1 MKTLLLNIIL
11 KFFPNIL
18 DSYDNNKLRKIY
30 RNIQKITNLIKY
42 KTSDI
47 FTGISIE
54 TSTYCNRK
62 CIYCPNHNNPTPKL
76 YADEKIIYKFIDDL
90 SKMKYTGWIGW
101 NFYNEPVL
109 DERLIKFIK
118 LSKEKLKKVTNILL
132 TNGDF
137 LTLENTIEYKQNGV
151 DMFIVTIHDKNTN
164 KMYKKLNPI
173 KEQIGNSFIIKT
185 LTEKELGTRAGSVE
199 VKREYMSFQYCDVFI
214 NPIIDKDGNMLVC
227 CNDYF
232 RELKVGNI
240 MENNIMQIWNDKN
253 YKNLRKKLRY
263 NLAESV
269 KNKTIPERCIKC
281 YYTMNNIKND
291 H

>member
-118 LSKEKLKKVTNILL
+118 LSKEKIKKVTNILL

-173 KEQIGNSFIIKT
+173 KERIGNSFIIKT
-185 LTEKELGTRAGSVE
+185 LTI
-199 VKREYMSFQYCDVFI
+199 EYIEIYSI
-214 NPIIDKDGNMLVC
+214 S
-227 CNDYF
+227 DY
-232 RELKVGNI
+232 
-240 MENNIMQIWNDKN
+240 
-253 YKNLRKKLRY
+253 
-263 NLAESV
+263 
-269 KNKTIPERCIKC
+269 
-281 YYTMNNIKND
+281 
-291 H
+291 